1 MGVVCRTDCS
11 VFRQARTSFCAR
23 VASCASVFASARR
36 PSRWHTCSG
45 LGLGLGLGSGS
56 GSRVGLG
63 LGLGSG
69 LGLGLRLGCGPYTY
83 KYDEAYQVDGREL
96 ILT

>member
-1 MGVVCRTDCS
+1 MGLGLGLGLGLAGTTRTCFHSSKTFLALLHRPIEPEVTISSVSTADLARTNCS

-45 LGLGLGLGSGS
+45 LRLE
-56 GSRVGLG
+56 
-63 LGLGSG
+63 LGSG
-69 LGLGLRLGCGPYTY
+69 LG
-83 KYDEAYQVDGREL
+83 
-96 ILT
+96 